1 MEYGKNLDKVYGA
14 LDTAAGFL
22 AKDIDGELME
32 RGTDAEYAQGLV
44 ILAGELMEAIQHLS
58 TDIEDFYRN

>member
-1 MEYGKNLDKVYGA
+1 
-14 LDTAAGFL
+14 
-22 AKDIDGELME
+22 ME